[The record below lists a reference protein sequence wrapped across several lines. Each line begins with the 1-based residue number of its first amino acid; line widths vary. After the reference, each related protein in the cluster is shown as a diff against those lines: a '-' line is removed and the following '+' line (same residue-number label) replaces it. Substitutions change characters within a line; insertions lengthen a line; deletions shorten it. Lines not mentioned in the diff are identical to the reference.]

1 MTNII
6 NSESDFFNAKD
17 FRSAMLC
24 SAHNDVRYYLNSI
37 CLCNRYEKPMIV
49 ATNGHVLLAIDT
61 PKVAEI
67 VDKGEHIIIAPFK
80 LDKSCHFIRIE
91 KQGDELLAHLLDK
104 GYGLIEKVF
113 LKIID
118 ARYPDVSITIDS
130 VNGVNHLES
139 GVIGIAPKYIDK
151 ADKVFHSNSVILSF
165 KGAEG
170 AVKITSEALPS
181 YKMLVMP
188 VRLELNHI

>member
-1 MTNII
+1 MTHII
-6 NSESDFFNAKD
+6 NSESDFFHAKD

-24 SAHNDVRYYLNSI
+24 AAKNDPRYYLNSI
-37 CLCNRYEKPMIV
+37 CLCNRYDSPMIV
-49 ATNGHVLLAIDT
+49 STNGHVLLAIDT
-61 PKVAEI
+61 PKIAEI

-91 KQGDELLAHLLDK
+91 KQSDDLVASLLDRD
-104 GYGLIEKVF
+104 YGLIDKIF

-118 ARYPDVSITIDS
+118 ARYPDVNITIDS
-130 VNGVNHLES
+130 VNGVNHLEN
-139 GVIGIAPKYIDK
+139 GVIGISPKYIDK
-151 ADKVFHSNSVILSF
+151 IDKVFHSNNVRLSF

-170 AVKITSEALPS
+170 AVKITSSALPN

-188 VRLELNHI
+188 VRL